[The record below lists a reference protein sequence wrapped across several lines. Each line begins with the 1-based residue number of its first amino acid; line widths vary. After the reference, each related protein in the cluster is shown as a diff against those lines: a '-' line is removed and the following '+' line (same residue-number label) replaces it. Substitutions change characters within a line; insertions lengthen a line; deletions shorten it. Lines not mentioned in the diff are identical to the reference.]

1 MLQLV
6 FLDGGAVTAAVCADP
21 AALGYDVDLASAVDS
36 TPCKLTHGENIS
48 FVVERDGGVVRLT
61 AQAAQ

>member
-1 MLQLV
+1 MIVLQTRGLEKV
-6 FLDGGAVTAAVCADP
+6 YGTGEARVRALDG
-21 AALGYDVDLASAVDS
+21 VDLASAVDS

-48 FVVERDGGVVRLT
+48 FAVERDGGVVRLT